1 MKLRDKIALINR
13 AIAALETPD
22 DLTKEE
28 IQHVIEDLDLL
39 NVEYRH
45 ELRKQEA

>member
-22 DLTKEE
+22 DLTQEEKGHLIDDLNGLADEYMKEE
-28 IQHVIEDLDLL
+28 
-39 NVEYRH
+39 
-45 ELRKQEA
+45 K